1 MSAAAKSLQSFPTL
15 CDPIDGGP
23 PGSPIP
29 GILQARTLEWV
40 AISFSNAWKGK
51 VKVKWL
57 SRVRLFTTLWSAAF
71 QAPLSMGFSRQEY
84 WRGCHCLQKNK
95 TSIGEVLDFCL
106 SFRIKFLIVLFIAS
120 IFLLVLNLLIYC
132 FLNRAVLK
140 SLTMMIRASLV
151 AQMVKNLPSTWE
163 TWVQSLVWVDPLERG
178 TATLR
183 ILWTV

>member
-1 MSAAAKSLQSFPTL
+1 MIIF
-15 CDPIDGGP
+15 GP
-23 PGSPIP
+23 
-29 GILQARTLEWV
+29 
-40 AISFSNAWKGK
+40 
-51 VKVKWL
+51 
-57 SRVRLFTTLWSAAF
+57 
-71 QAPLSMGFSRQEY
+71 
-84 WRGCHCLQKNK
+84 CLGAHKKNK

-140 SLTMMIRASLV
+140 YLTMMVKASLV
-151 AQMVKNLPSTWE
+151 AQMVKNPPSMWV
-163 TWVQSLVWVDPLERG
+163 TWVQALVWVDPLERG